1 MIVNP
6 ISGTGRSKNTEEIIR
21 LLDNEGYLTTT
32 IFTKSSGDAEEIVK
46 NIREYYDLILIKGGD
61 GTYNEAINGLMES
74 NHNMPV
80 CFIPTGT
87 TNELAK
93 ALNLKI
99 SDDASDVIETIK
111 RNSMFENDIGKIN
124 DRYFLYVAAFG
135 LFTEATYLA
144 SQRLKK
150 YFGVGAYVM
159 VGFKNLK
166 DFKPINIRIESKEYC
181 DEGEY
186 IFGSISNAVSIG
198 NFVKFNRNNLKL
210 DDGRFEVILAKK
222 PKDIFS
228 WVKLFSSIPT
238 KKYDTNINVV
248 SFKTDKIR
256 ISCIDSTKEF
266 VWSVDGEASESAS
279 DFQID
284 VLNRGYKVLT

>member
-32 IFTKSSGDAEEIVK
+32 IFTKSSGDAEDIVK

-99 SDDASDVIETIK
+99 SDEASEVIETIQ
-111 RNSMFENDIGKIN
+111 RNSIFENDIGKIN
-124 DRYFLYVAAFG
+124 SRYFLYVAAFG

-166 DFKPINIRIESKEYC
+166 KFKPIKLRIESKEYC
-181 DEGEY
+181 DEGEF
-186 IFGSISNAVSIG
+186 IFGSISNAISIG
-198 NFVKFNRNNLKL
+198 NFVKFNRDKLKL
-210 DDGRFEVILAKK
+210 DDGKFEVLLAKK
-222 PKDIFS
+222 PVSIKN
-228 WVKLFSSIPT
+228 WAKLFASIPT
-238 KKYDTNINVV
+238 KKYEQNIDVI
-248 SFKTDKIR
+248 SFKTERIR
-256 ISCIDSTKEF
+256 VSCLYSTEKF
-266 VWSVDGEASESAS
+266 IWSVDGEASEPAN
-279 DFQID
+279 DFQIEIK
-284 VLNRGYKVLT
+284 NKGYKVFI